1 MQRKVH
7 ARVICAIAL
16 VALVLFSHTALAPA
30 KAGTGPTLVHKGYL
44 PGYYPCR
51 ATTANL
57 NGEARSFVLI
67 LHEGCMDIY
76 RLDADSLAFF
86 KDLHLNLIPGRHGA
100 EILDQSWTVGD
111 LNNNGRDEVIVS
123 KGTSL
128 ALYELKGDKFGVSN
142 YKLPLP
148 ADQIVAGDINNDGRD
163 ELVLFCHQDT
173 SSGDWR
179 VTSHQIY
186 IMHLTDKGLSV
197 LWKDEGRAGYRLYR
211 AMPPD
216 KFCCI
221 ADILNKGTSQL
232 VISRAQS
239 DVSPTTYEL
248 FEWNGSALTKTFT
261 FKIANGTLIKG
272 GQSGE
277 MPYASGP
284 IKPVLIDGETSFLAS
299 VFDKSRSLRT
309 YTVKIKDDK
318 LVAFEPLFKAEPS
331 STVGCIDLKGG
342 QKGLIHINPM
352 PGKKTQ
358 YKIFK
363 L

>member
-1 MQRKVH
+1 MQKKVWIE
-7 ARVICAIAL
+7 VVYTILLFAL
-16 VALVLFSHTALAPA
+16 ISFSHAVPTPA
-30 KAGTGPTLVHKGYL
+30 KAGTGPILVHKGYL
-44 PGYYPCR
+44 PGYYPCE

-57 NGEARSFVLI
+57 NGEARNFVLI

-76 RLDADSLAFF
+76 RIDADSLAFF

-100 EILDQSWTVGD
+100 EILDQAWTVGD
-111 LNNNGRDEVIVS
+111 LNNNGRDEFIVS

-142 YKLPLP
+142 YELPLP
-148 ADQIVAGDINNDGRD
+148 ADQIAAGDINNDGKD
-163 ELVLFCHQDT
+163 ELVLFCHEGT

-179 VTSHQIY
+179 VTSHHIY
-186 IMHLTDKGLSV
+186 IMHLTDKGLSL

-216 KFCCI
+216 KFSCI

-248 FEWNGSALTKTFT
+248 FEWNGSGLTKTFT

-277 MPYASGP
+277 MLYVSGP

-299 VFDKSRSLRT
+299 VFDKSRSLRI
-309 YTVKIKDDK
+309 YTVKIEGDK
-318 LVAFEPLFKAEPS
+318 LATFEPLFKAEPS

-342 QKGLIHINPM
+342 QKGLIYINPR

-358 YKIFK
+358 YRIFK